1 MILVRDQRL
10 EGGKLHEKYMT
21 ASQKKIRKSTYD
33 SLYIARKCFLQ
44 RILKKIF
51 GDHFREY
58 KSKKF

>member
-1 MILVRDQRL
+1 
-10 EGGKLHEKYMT
+10 MT